1 MLSISLYYISIVT
14 EFTTY
19 CTWYYIYTG
28 CYTLSISKTSISPRG
43 RSERELTRKAQE
55 SKITRREKIERRQIS
70 SKTMEAWTASNM
82 PTGADISLSLHLEV
96 LINPR
101 VFLVQIFNIDTE
113 QEPLLRKIVIRT
125 RATDN
130 ANRRNSMDTDT
141 KRNTMEERISET
153 RGPGPAK
160 FIASSLQTR
169 TNHES
174 SRLTDDKMPVLLRG
188 RPAGRRLINDDK
200 RDENG
205 FDLSDEWERD

>member
-1 MLSISLYYISIVT
+1 
-14 EFTTY
+14 
-19 CTWYYIYTG
+19 
-28 CYTLSISKTSISPRG
+28 
-43 RSERELTRKAQE
+43 
-55 SKITRREKIERRQIS
+55 
-70 SKTMEAWTASNM
+70 M
-82 PTGADISLSLHLEV
+82 PTGADISLSLYPEV

-101 VFLVQIFNIDTE
+101 VFLVRIFNIDTE
-113 QEPLLRKIVIRT
+113 QELLLRKIVIRT
-125 RATDN
+125 GATGN
-130 ANRRNSMDTDT
+130 ANGRNSMDTDA

-205 FDLSDEWERD
+205 FDLSGE